1 VADVGGGF
9 CHEHA
14 LILYVYLPGA
24 DDGGEES
31 VLTVSVC
38 VQIECFITD
47 GSSTT
52 LVRTAHEEQE

>member
-1 VADVGGGF
+1 MGEGF

-31 VLTVSVC
+31 VLTVSIYAH
-38 VQIECFITD
+38 IECLVID
-47 GSSTT
+47 WSSTT
-52 LVRTAHEEQE
+52 LVRTAHEEQK

>member
-1 VADVGGGF
+1 MGIGF

-31 VLTVSVC
+31 VLTVSIC
-38 VQIECFITD
+38 AQIEYLIID

-52 LVRTAHEEQE
+52 LARTACEEQE

>member
-1 VADVGGGF
+1 VGIGF

-31 VLTVSVC
+31 VLTVSIC
-38 VQIECFITD
+38 TQIEYLIID
-47 GSSTT
+47 GFSTT
-52 LVRTAHEEQE
+52 LARTACEEQE